1 MPSFSSLSVLALAAI
16 AGTASAAFGP
26 AFSTGQK
33 GTFIREATSTLILPK
48 GGNGGSV
55 SLWVGMGTTKGDL
68 IQSIADNTGRPQWS
82 IFAYTLVLKGDGT
95 QEPVAAPGEDANA
108 EDRVTMHYK
117 FDDRSQNYTQT
128 VLVNGR
134 QVSTLSTNSGHA
146 EGWGSAVECQAT
158 DCGTI
163 PEHKWIDT
171 KITLDKPN
179 RGYSGTLRKDR
190 GVVGDMTTSDGGK
203 TWVVSD
209 IVIPTYMFGQ

>member
-1 MPSFSSLSVLALAAI
+1 MPSFSSLSVLAL
-16 AGTASAAFGP
+16 AAFGP

-108 EDRVTMHYK
+108 EDRVTMHC
-117 FDDRSQNYTQT
+117 
-128 VLVNGR
+128 
-134 QVSTLSTNSGHA
+134 
-146 EGWGSAVECQAT
+146 E
-158 DCGTI
+158 
-163 PEHKWIDT
+163 
-171 KITLDKPN
+171 
-179 RGYSGTLRKDR
+179 
-190 GVVGDMTTSDGGK
+190 
-203 TWVVSD
+203 
-209 IVIPTYMFGQ
+209 